1 MKKLIKIILGIWIAL
16 TAITNLADPSYG
28 FDSKKK
34 YYFHGRELD
43 FSQPPCEFSKI
54 LKPDPKLPNP
64 VKILAWIPEE
74 VPRNV
79 SFYVDFDG
87 DRKPDIIFAL
97 PLIQV
102 LDYQFC
108 NDVEAKQDLLKC
120 KIFQVYPD
128 LIKVVAYPTPKV
140 YVILKEWIL
149 YRYVIDGKAG
159 PWLSGLRP
167 SNNIHWIEEHIF
179 HIQEWGGP

>member
-1 MKKLIKIILGIWIAL
+1 MKKIILGIWITL

-34 YYFHGRELD
+34 YYFHGNELD

-54 LKPDPKLPNP
+54 LEPDPRYPI
-64 VKILAWIPEE
+64 KIVAWIPEE
-74 VPRNV
+74 VPRNI

-87 DRKPDIIFAL
+87 DKKADIIFAL

-108 NDVEAKQDLLKC
+108 NEIEVKQDLLKC
-120 KIFQVYPD
+120 KIFQIYPD

-140 YVILKEWIL
+140 YVILKEWVL
-149 YRYVIDGKAG
+149 YRYVIDGKVG
-159 PWLSGLRP
+159 PWLSGLR
-167 SNNIHWIEEHIF
+167 STNINWFEEHLNNL
-179 HIQEWGGP
+179 QEWGGP